1 MAIYAIGDVQG
12 CYHSLKALLGKINFK
27 PGRDTLWFTGDL
39 VNRGSHSLEVLR
51 LVADLDEHAV
61 TVLGNHD
68 LHLLAVA
75 SGARKPSRNDTFTD
89 VLDAADSAELLAW
102 LQQRPL
108 IHHDVGKRLTLVH
121 AGIYPGWSLT
131 QAKTLAAEVSSCLTG
146 DGAKDFFTN
155 MYGNQPAAWDPGLI
169 GWDRLRFITNSFTR
183 MRYCDRQGI
192 LNLDEKGAPGTQ
204 APGLVPWFEHPR
216 TLSHNSFKGGHLL
229 FGHWATLPVGH
240 FGPAISLDGGCLW
253 GGSLTAL
260 KCEGDLSS
268 FTSVACPIA
277 QAPAR

>member
-1 MAIYAIGDVQG
+1 
-12 CYHSLKALLGKINFK
+12 
-27 PGRDTLWFTGDL
+27 
-39 VNRGSHSLEVLR
+39 LR
-51 LVADLDEHAV
+51 LVADLDERAV

-75 SGARKPSRNDTFTD
+75 SGARKPSRSDTFTD

-108 IHHDVGKRLTLVH
+108 IHHDDSKRLTLVH
-121 AGIYPGWSLT
+121 AGVYPGWSLT
-131 QAKTLAAEVSSCLTG
+131 QARTLAAEVSSCLIG
-146 DGAKDFFTN
+146 NSAKDFFIN
-155 MYGNQPAAWDPGLI
+155 MYGNQPNTWDPELM

-183 MRYCDRQGI
+183 MRYCNRQGI
-192 LNLDEKGAPGTQ
+192 LNLEEKGAPGAQ
-204 APGLVPWFEHPR
+204 APDLMPWFEHPQA
-216 TLSHNSFKGGHLL
+216 LNHSSFIGSRLL

-260 KCEGDLSS
+260 KCESDFSS
-268 FTSVACPIA
+268 FTSIVCPTA
-277 QAPAR
+277 QTPAR